1 MPARWTRAHHLALA
15 LSAMAT
21 AACNSGSLTTPGAG
35 NELTGDVGV
44 TIRDEVEAT
53 VNALT
58 LSTSLTPIGTSRT
71 PASTDPCVVS
81 STPTDSDGDGVPDDA
96 TYLFTAPPCQFEG
109 WRGGT
114 LELVG
119 QLQIQDPAPA
129 SAGFGYDATITNLR
143 SRFTNAAKDVITD
156 VTRNGS
162 RTLSGSVAGLLL
174 ISGLQVTRNFA
185 GKPDA
190 AIDEQ
195 WTVNYTP
202 STPLQING
210 PVNSGT
216 LDISGTMNWTR
227 PGNEALALVVTTPTP
242 LEYDASCTDTVQRFK
257 NGELHAAGDF
267 GDNMVGFVRVRWNG
281 CGQEPTIGF
290 GVK

>member
-1 MPARWTRAHHLALA
+1 MPEGWSMRGRLALV
-15 LSAMAT
+15 LSAVAA
-21 AACNSGSLTTPGAG
+21 AACNAGSLTTPGAG
-35 NELTGDVGV
+35 NELTGDVGA

-53 VNALT
+53 LSALT

-71 PASTDPCVVS
+71 PASSAPCVVS
-81 STPTDSDGDGVPDDA
+81 STPADNDGDGIPDDA
-96 TYLFTAPPCQFEG
+96 TYVFTAPPCQFDG

-114 LELVG
+114 IDLVG
-119 QLQIQDPAPA
+119 QLRLQDPAPTD
-129 SAGFGYDATITNLR
+129 AGFGYDAMLSVLR
-143 SRFTNAAKDVITD
+143 SRYTNATKDAIYD
-156 VTRNGS
+156 VERNGT

-174 ISGLQVTRNFA
+174 TSDLQLMRTFV

-190 AIDEQ
+190 NIIEQ
-195 WTVNYTP
+195 WTVNYAP
-202 STPLQING
+202 ATPLQING

-216 LDISGTMNWTR
+216 LDISGTLNWSR
-227 PGNEALALVVTTPTP
+227 GDEQLSLVITTPTP
-242 LEYDASCTDTVQRFK
+242 LEYEASCTDTVQRIR

-281 CGQEPTIGF
+281 CGQDPTFGF

>member
-1 MPARWTRAHHLALA
+1 MPARWSRRGPLALV
-15 LSAMAT
+15 LSAVAT

-35 NELTGDVGV
+35 NELTGDLGT

-53 VNALT
+53 LSALT
-58 LSTSLTPIGTSRT
+58 LSTSLTPIGTSRI
-71 PASTDPCVVS
+71 PASTAPCVVS
-81 STPTDSDGDGVPDDA
+81 STPADSDGDGVPDDA
-96 TYLFTAPPCQFEG
+96 TYVLTAPPCQFDG
-109 WRGGT
+109 WLGGT
-114 LELVG
+114 IDLVG
-119 QLQIQDPAPA
+119 QLRVQDPAPTD
-129 SAGFGYDATITNLR
+129 AGFGYDATLTVLR
-143 SRFTNAAKDVITD
+143 SRYTNATKDAIYD
-156 VTRNGS
+156 VERNGT

-174 ISGLQVTRNFA
+174 TSDLQLMRTFV

-190 AIDEQ
+190 NIVEQ
-195 WTVNYTP
+195 WTVNYVP

-216 LDISGTMNWTR
+216 LDISGTLNWTR
-227 PGNEALALVVTTPTP
+227 GNDTLALVVTTPTP
-242 LEYDASCTDTVQRFK
+242 LEYEASCTDTVQRIR

-281 CGQEPTIGF
+281 CGQDPTVGF

>member
-1 MPARWTRAHHLALA
+1 MPARWIRRGPLALV
-15 LSAMAT
+15 LSAVAT

-35 NELTGDVGV
+35 NELTGDVGA
-44 TIRDEVEAT
+44 TIRDEVETT
-53 VNALT
+53 VSALT

-71 PASTDPCVVS
+71 PASSAPCVVS
-81 STPTDSDGDGVPDDA
+81 STPADNDGDGVPDDA
-96 TYLFTAPPCQFEG
+96 TYIFTAPPCQFEG

-114 LELVG
+114 LDLVG
-119 QLQIQDPAPA
+119 QLRLQDPAPTD
-129 SAGFGYDATITNLR
+129 AGFGYDATLTVLR
-143 SRFTNAAKDVITD
+143 TRYTNAAKDAIYD
-156 VTRNGS
+156 VERNGT
-162 RTLSGSVAGLLL
+162 RTLSGSVGGLLL
-174 ISGLQVTRNFA
+174 TSDLQLMRTFV

-190 AIDEQ
+190 NIHEQ
-195 WTVNYTP
+195 WTVNYGP

-216 LDISGTMNWTR
+216 LDISGTLNWTR
-227 PGNEALALVVTTPTP
+227 GDEQLSLVITTPTP
-242 LEYDASCTDTVQRFK
+242 LEYDASCTDTVQRIR

-281 CGQEPTIGF
+281 CGQDPTVGF

>member
-1 MPARWTRAHHLALA
+1 MPEGWSMRGRLALV
-15 LSAMAT
+15 LSAVAA
-21 AACNSGSLTTPGAG
+21 AACNAGSLTTPGAG
-35 NELTGDVGV
+35 NELTGDVGA

-53 VNALT
+53 LSALT

-71 PASTDPCVVS
+71 PASSAPCVVS
-81 STPTDSDGDGVPDDA
+81 STPADNDGDGIPDDA
-96 TYLFTAPPCQFEG
+96 TYVFTAPPCQFDG

-114 LELVG
+114 IDLVG
-119 QLQIQDPAPA
+119 QLRLQDPAPTD
-129 SAGFGYDATITNLR
+129 AGFGYDAMLSVLR
-143 SRFTNAAKDVITD
+143 SRYTNATKDAIYD
-156 VTRNGS
+156 VERNGT

-174 ISGLQVTRNFA
+174 TSDLQLMRTFV

-190 AIDEQ
+190 NIVEQ
-195 WTVNYTP
+195 WTVNYAP
-202 STPLQING
+202 ATPLQING

-216 LDISGTMNWTR
+216 LDISGTLNWSR
-227 PGNEALALVVTTPTP
+227 GDEQLSLVITTPTP
-242 LEYDASCTDTVQRFK
+242 LEYEASCTDTVQRIR

-281 CGQEPTIGF
+281 CGQDPTFGF

>member
-1 MPARWTRAHHLALA
+1 MPARWTRARNLALA
-15 LSAMAT
+15 LSALAT

-53 VNALT
+53 VSALT

-71 PASTDPCVVS
+71 PASSAPCVVS
-81 STPTDSDGDGVPDDA
+81 STPADNDGDGVPDDA
-96 TYLFTAPPCQFEG
+96 TYVLTAPPCQFDG

-114 LELVG
+114 LDLVG
-119 QLQIQDPAPA
+119 QLRLQDPAPTD
-129 SAGFGYDATITNLR
+129 AGFGYDATLTVLR
-143 SRFTNAAKDVITD
+143 TRYTNATKDAIYD
-156 VTRNGS
+156 VERNGA

-174 ISGLQVTRNFA
+174 TSDLVLKRTFV

-190 AIDEQ
+190 NLVEQ
-195 WTVNYTP
+195 WTVNYVP

-216 LDISGTMNWTR
+216 LDISGTLNWSR
-227 PGNEALALVVTTPTP
+227 GDEQLSLVITTPTP
-242 LEYDASCTDTVQRFK
+242 LEYEASCTDTVQRIR

-281 CGQEPTIGF
+281 CGQDPTIGF